1 MTTRI
6 FRLDFTNRP
15 DVEVHLEKGIVVISM
30 ECGTF
35 PEDISEKLLSI
46 GPDVGLKAAEFHDR
60 VLEMIEEVHFDN
72 LIKSA
77 KD

>member
-1 MTTRI
+1 MVHRI

-15 DVEVHLEKGIVVISM
+15 DVEIELDGNTVVIRM
-30 ECGTF
+30 ECA
-35 PEDISEKLLSI
+35 PLHEDVSEKLLSI

-77 KD
+77 RD